1 MVGISDEQRQA
12 TRTALIDAFEALMSE
27 VGVGGATVTAIAE
40 RAGLARSAFYNY
52 FSDIGDLFHAYVAR
66 EIAAFAAQR
75 RLEIETIAH
84 PTRRLEAFIAG
95 ALHGFR
101 HQASPLEAATAL
113 GADHE
118 THIEED
124 LGPLRELIGDILA
137 DGVEA
142 GVFGAHATSPVTTEV
157 VLHAIG
163 SQRMAIARGLVDPDD
178 VIPVVARTLLAGVAA
193 VGADADGPLA
203 SEG

>member
-1 MVGISDEQRQA
+1 MVGISDEQRQT
-12 TRTALIDAFEALMSE
+12 TRTALIDAFEELMAE

-52 FSDIGDLFHAYVAR
+52 FGDIAELFHAYVAR

-75 RLEIETIAH
+75 RLELEAIAH
-84 PTRRLEAFIAG
+84 PARRLEAFIAG

-124 LGPLRELIGDILA
+124 LGPLRELIGEILA
-137 DGVEA
+137 AGVEA
-142 GVFGAHATSPVTTEV
+142 DVFGAHASSPVATEI
-157 VLHAIG
+157 VLHGIG

-178 VIPVVARTLLAGVAA
+178 VIPVMSRTLLAAVVA
-193 VGADADGPLA
+193 GAGGPLR
-203 SEG
+203 SPE